1 MRRRKSVEKGDI
13 LQRMLELAA
22 RPVNDAVRLAYL
34 AEGAQDEIAALDLGA
49 LSEFKRNAN
58 GTVEVKLCD
67 RLAIL
72 ESVLDRLGEEEASG
86 GVPAFLRALEAP
98 ALLGDLEGEVSRR

>member
-1 MRRRKSVEKGDI
+1 MKRRKKLERSDI
-13 LQRMLELAA
+13 LQQMLELAA

-34 AEGAQDEIAALDLGA
+34 PEGGEAEIAALDLGA

-58 GTVEVKLCD
+58 GAVEVKLCD

-72 ESVLDRLGEEEASG
+72 ESVLDRLGAEEAGSL
-86 GVPAFLRALEAP
+86 PAFLRALEDLPTA
-98 ALLGDLEGEVSRR
+98 LEGEVSRR